1 MHKQKGVG
9 LIEVLV
15 TVLIIGTSLLAMSTL
30 QVRSL
35 QQTHSAVL
43 STQANLLA
51 YDVLERVRMVS
62 KLPPASLTVPSA
74 TELTNLAKNVLPE
87 GNAVLSC
94 DVNRLC
100 TVTISWAEL
109 TSDKSQT
116 AEATTTF
123 TYSSRI

>member
-1 MHKQKGVG
+1 MNQQKGVG

-15 TVLIIGTSLLAMSTL
+15 TVLIIGTSLLAMSAM

-51 YDVLERVRMVS
+51 YDVLERVRMAS
-62 KLPPASLTVPSA
+62 KLPPKPL
-74 TELTNLAKNVLPE
+74 VLPSSSDLNTLAAKTLPA
-87 GNAVLSC
+87 GTAALNC
-94 DVNRLC
+94 DINRLC
-100 TVTISWAEL
+100 TVTVTWSEL
-109 TSDKSQT
+109 TSDASRT